1 MQISDAEWQVM
12 NVVWERQPLTAAEL
26 IDNLTG
32 AVTWTPATIK
42 TLLHRLTKKGALVFE
57 EEGKRYLYRA
67 KVTRSACVRKE
78 SRSFLDRVF
87 GGNEAALLEH
97 FVKASKLSA
106 KEVEE
111 LKRILDKQEARD
123 E

>member
-26 IDNLTG
+26 VEYISSEV
-32 AVTWTPATIK
+32 AWTPATIK
-42 TLLHRLTKKGALVFE
+42 TLIHRLAKKGALVFE

-87 GGNEAALLEH
+87 SGNEAALLEH
-97 FVKASKLSA
+97 FVKSSKLSA
-106 KEVEE
+106 QEIAE
-111 LKRILDKQEARD
+111 LKRILDQQEASD

>member
-1 MQISDAEWQVM
+1 MQISDAEWEVM
-12 NVVWERQPLTAAEL
+12 NAVWEGQPLTAAEL
-26 IDNLTG
+26 VERLAG
-32 AVTWTPATIK
+32 VATWSPATVK
-42 TLLHRLTKKGALVFE
+42 TLVHRLVKKGALAYE

-67 KVTRSACVRKE
+67 KVTRNACVRKE

-106 KEVEE
+106 KEIEE
-111 LKRILDKQEARD
+111 LKQILDQQEARD

>member
-12 NVVWERQPLTAAEL
+12 NVVWERQPLTASDL
-26 IDNLTG
+26 IEGLAG
-32 AVTWTPATIK
+32 EVTWTPATIK
-42 TLLHRLTKKGALVFE
+42 TLIHRLVKKGALEHE
-57 EEGKRYLYRA
+57 EDRNRYVYRA
-67 KVTRSACVRKE
+67 KVSRSSCVRKE
-78 SRSFLDRVF
+78 SRSFLERVF

-97 FVKASKLSA
+97 FVKSSKLSA
-106 KEVEE
+106 KEIEE

>member
-12 NVVWERQPLTAAEL
+12 TVVWERQPLTAAEL
-26 IDNLTG
+26 IEQLAGEVD
-32 AVTWTPATIK
+32 WTPATIK
-42 TLLHRLTKKGALVFE
+42 TLIHRLTKKGALAFE

-87 GGNEAALLEH
+87 SGNEAALLEH

-106 KEVEE
+106 KEIED
-111 LKRILDKQEARD
+111 LKRILDQQEAND

>member
-1 MQISDAEWQVM
+1 MQISDAEWEVM
-12 NVVWERQPLTAAEL
+12 NAVWEGQPLTAAEL
-26 IDNLTG
+26 
-32 AVTWTPATIK
+32 VTRLAGVVEWSPATIK
-42 TLLHRLTKKGALVFE
+42 TLVHRLVKKGALAYE

-97 FVKASKLSA
+97 FVKSSKLSA
-106 KEVEE
+106 KEIEE
-111 LKRILDKQEARD
+111 LKRILDQQEARD

>member
-1 MQISDAEWQVM
+1 MLPFGRTSVT
-12 NVVWERQPLTAAEL
+12 TAAETVHTAEFAL
-26 IDNLTG
+26 GEDC
-32 AVTWTPATIK
+32 AV
-42 TLLHRLTKKGALVFE
+42 FD

-87 GGNEAALLEH
+87 SGNEAALLEH

-106 KEVEE
+106 KEIEE
-111 LKRILDKQEARD
+111 LKRILDQQEASD